1 MYIFFSGDIFSM
13 YEKLAITKYIAK
25 NTNIIF
31 ARWV

>member
-1 MYIFFSGDIFSM
+1 M

-31 ARWV
+31 ARWVYKDKLKKT